1 MISVT
6 RWVGRRTGFASGALM
21 AFMLSSSLHAASN
34 ATEAAQRAIDN
45 NPQVQ
50 ALFHSF
56 AAAGDERREAWGGYL
71 PSIDANLRAGREYR
85 ERDNRGSFDT
95 YTAEIQL
102 TQMLY
107 DGFFTRSEVR
117 RLDKARLVRYYELL
131 DGASEVALEAMR
143 AYEDVVRQRA
153 LVELARD
160 NYARHRE
167 VFDQIEERVASG
179 VGRGVDLE
187 QISGRLALAES
198 NLLTEASNLHDV
210 SARYLRV
217 VGERPQEGLE
227 RTELRDDNIPGDIR
241 EVLQLAFEGNPG
253 FHAAIENISSAQANV
268 STQRS
273 AYHPRLDLQARQST
287 NRNAEPFLG
296 TGDRDITGDRG
307 VIELVL
313 SYNLFRGGSDR
324 AAVSRATNELFEAMD
339 LRDQACIDLRQDAQ
353 VAYNER
359 VRLLQQKEALNQ
371 HRLSVEKVRVAFK
384 EQFDIGQR
392 TLLDVLDTE
401 NEYFQASRAY
411 INALHDQ
418 TIAEGRV
425 LDAMGRLLP
434 ALNLSQDPE
443 LLPGMDEVGAS
454 QVVPDP
460 ETICPADEVYRTD
473 LEELTAGLGEM
484 RDREP
489 DVSLASDALF
499 RVNSAELL
507 PAAREE
513 LDRLADQ
520 LQRMQTVERVLVVGH
535 ADSTG
540 NDAINDPLSE
550 ARAQSVKDFLV
561 ARGVAADRIHTEGRG
576 SRDPVAS
583 NDTPLG
589 RSQNRRVD
597 ITIDGN

>member
-1 MISVT
+1 MFETANIS
-6 RWVGRRTGFASGALM
+6 RRVGLVSGAFLGL
-21 AFMLSSSLHAASN
+21 MLSSTVHAAGN

-50 ALFHSF
+50 ALYHAF
-56 AAAGDERREAWGGYL
+56 AASGDERREAWGGYL
-71 PSIDANLRAGREYR
+71 PSIDVNLRGGREYR
-85 ERDNRGSFDT
+85 ERDNRGSFET
-95 YTAEIQL
+95 YTAEVQL

-107 DGFFTRSEVR
+107 DGFFTRSEVE
-117 RLDKARLVRYYELL
+117 RLDRARLVRYYELL
-131 DGASEVALEAMR
+131 DGASDVALEAMR
-143 AYEDVVRQRA
+143 AYEDVVRQQS

-167 VFDQIEERVASG
+167 VFDQIEERTRSG

-210 SARYLRV
+210 TARYQRV
-217 VGERPQEGLE
+217 VGELPRENLE
-227 RTELRDDNIPGDIR
+227 RTELGDTSIPDSVR
-241 EVLQLAFEGNPG
+241 EVLTMAYEGNPG

-273 AYHPRLDLQARQST
+273 AFHPRLDLQARQST

-307 VIELVL
+307 VVELVL
-313 SYNLFRGGSDR
+313 SFNLFRGGSDR

-339 LRDQACIDLRQDAQ
+339 LRDQACIDLRQNAQ
-353 VAYNER
+353 IAFNDR
-359 VRLLQQKEALNQ
+359 TRLAQQKEALNQ
-371 HRLSVEKVRVAFK
+371 HRLSVEKVRVAFQ

-411 INALHDQ
+411 VNAIHDQ

-434 ALNLSQDPE
+434 ALNVSQDPE
-443 LLPGMDEVGAS
+443 LLPGLEQVGAERVVPDGDSVCPPDEVG
-454 QVVPDP
+454 
-460 ETICPADEVYRTD
+460 RTD
-473 LEELTAGLGEM
+473 LDELTAGLNQM

-489 DVSLASDALF
+489 DVVLASDTLF
-499 RVNSAELL
+499 RINSAELMD
-507 PAAREE
+507 RFQDD

-520 LQRMQTVERVLVVGH
+520 LQRMNNLQRVLIVGH

-561 ARGVAADRIHTEGRG
+561 GRGVPADRIHTEGRG

-583 NDTPLG
+583 NDNPRG
-589 RSQNRRVD
+589 RAQNRRVE
-597 ITIDGN
+597 ITIDGE

>member
-1 MISVT
+1 M
-6 RWVGRRTGFASGALM
+6 GL
-21 AFMLSSSLHAASN
+21 MLSSSLHAASN

-50 ALFHSF
+50 ALYHAF
-56 AAAGDERREAWGGYL
+56 AASGDERREAWGGYL
-71 PSIDANLRAGREYR
+71 PSIDLNLRGGREYR
-85 ERDNRGSFDT
+85 ERDNRGSFT
-95 YTAEIQL
+95 TGTAEIQL

-107 DGFFTRSEVR
+107 DGFFTRSEVE

-131 DGASEVALEAMR
+131 DGASDVALEAMR
-143 AYEDVVRQRA
+143 AYEDVVRQQT

-167 VFDQIEERVASG
+167 VFDQIEERTRTG

-210 SARYLRV
+210 TARYQRI
-217 VGERPQEGLE
+217 VGELPQDNLE
-227 RTELRDDNIPGDIR
+227 RTELDGSSIPEDVRD
-241 EVLQLAFEGNPG
+241 VLTMAYEGNPG

-273 AYHPRLDLQARQST
+273 AFHPRLDLQARQST

-307 VIELVL
+307 VVELVL
-313 SYNLFRGGSDR
+313 SFNLFRGGSDR

-353 VAYNER
+353 VAFNDR
-359 VRLLQQKEALNQ
+359 RRLAQQKDALNQ

-401 NEYFQASRAY
+401 NEFFQASRAY
-411 INALHDQ
+411 VNAIHDQ

-434 ALNLSQDPE
+434 ALDLSQDPA
-443 LLPGMDEVGAS
+443 LLPGLEQVGADPVVPDGDSVCPPDEVGYMDLDQLTA
-454 QVVPDP
+454 
-460 ETICPADEVYRTD
+460 D
-473 LEELTAGLGEM
+473 LEQM
-484 RDREP
+484 REREP
-489 DVSLASDALF
+489 DVVLASDTLF
-499 RVNSAELL
+499 QINSAELMDQFQ
-507 PAAREE
+507 ED

-520 LQRMQTVERVLVVGH
+520 LQRMGNLERVLIVGH

-540 NDAINDPLSE
+540 TDAINDPLSE

-561 ARGVAADRIHTEGRG
+561 ERGVPADRIHTEGRG

-583 NDTPLG
+583 NDNPRG
-589 RSQNRRVD
+589 RSQNRRVE
-597 ITIDGN
+597 ITIDGE